1 MILTIKLHLEN
12 VFNSSQVVWS
22 VHDRIAVTLP
32 RNSPWRI
39 SSLGISRNALNHG
52 REIPESRGLLYV
64 TLSIPV
70 FELFSSRAC
79 YKQDRPLAEVEMKE
93 VFHRQSD
100 IGGKFAM
107 KLSTTFGSFVQN
119 SNHIKPGDSL

>member
-39 SSLGISRNALNHG
+39 SSLGISRNVLNHS
-52 REIPESRGLLYV
+52 REIPESRGLLV
-64 TLSIPV
+64 LT
-70 FELFSSRAC
+70 A
-79 YKQDRPLAEVEMKE
+79 
-93 VFHRQSD
+93 
-100 IGGKFAM
+100 
-107 KLSTTFGSFVQN
+107 
-119 SNHIKPGDSL
+119 